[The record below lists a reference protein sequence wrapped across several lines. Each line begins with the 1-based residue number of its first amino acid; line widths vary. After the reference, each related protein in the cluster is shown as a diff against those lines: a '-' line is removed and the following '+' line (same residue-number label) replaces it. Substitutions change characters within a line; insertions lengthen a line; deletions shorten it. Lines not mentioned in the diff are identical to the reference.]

1 MFQRLSILVPEK
13 TQSKYKNILMCL
25 LVTLCL
31 VAGVSA
37 GVAETT
43 LLAESRYVPLYGD
56 IKPLKAGDSL
66 YVFTKGRRRSSDNES
81 IAIQTLQGV
90 IARTDRSRVWIDAG
104 DDTFTNYLAENY
116 EIRFDRRYAEDFA
129 GLLGELKQYTS
140 GQYVLYDMTDKP
152 SISAATTM
160 AGLLDAVAI
169 DVELE
174 ATAKAAGYVQGLDV
188 RGKDCRWVYE
198 KYGEQLNKN
207 AIIVHTNDRRD
218 HPSVAY
224 LRDFGP
230 AMKALDWWYDD
241 EAYSRK
247 VYSSMAPCSP
257 VYGWQDPITP
267 DEGLSVKLHSE
278 EGLFQMPSDWM
289 LNLSVHAAMGSVLKD
304 KTFKQKVTRK
314 ELSKETGVHYVT
326 FIMSDMDNILTE
338 IGTNSFYSTRKF
350 YANPHRGEFPMSW
363 GMAPSLVELSPTGL
377 EMWYKDATPNDAFV
391 AYCGLGYFYPNVAPY
406 MQTHAD
412 RLSGFLKRAD
422 LKTLLLIDRVLP
434 DNELTYEYYADKI
447 KDFTSIE
454 QLRGFFYMDYIEY
467 APHGGKIFWFN
478 QKPMVTARFDFREE
492 AFYSAVRS
500 TPAALAASI
509 NALPKD
515 PTSPDGY
522 TFVTV
527 HAWSKGMD
535 DIYETVQLLNPDVK
549 VVHAEEFI
557 ERIRQNLTL
566 PIHD

>member
-1 MFQRLSILVPEK
+1 MLLF
-13 TQSKYKNILMCL
+13 CL
-25 LVTLCL
+25 L
-31 VAGVSA
+31 AGCSVVSTA
-37 GVAETT
+37 STGDKAKT
-43 LLAESRYVPLYGD
+43 AMGDGYVPLYGD
-56 IKPLKAGDSL
+56 IKPLRAGDSL

-90 IARTDRSRVWIDAG
+90 VSRTDRSRVWVDAG
-104 DDTFTNYLAENY
+104 DGTFTDYLAENY
-116 EIRFDRRYAEDFA
+116 DIRFDRQYARDFS

-140 GQYVLYDMTDKP
+140 GRYVLYDMNDKP

-169 DVELE
+169 DIELE
-174 ATAKAAGYVQGLDV
+174 AVAKAAGYVQGLDV

-198 KYGEQLNKN
+198 NHREQLNKH

-230 AMKALDWWYDD
+230 ALKALDWWYDD
-241 EAYSRK
+241 AAYSRQ

-257 VYGWQDPITP
+257 VYGWQDPTTL

-289 LNLSVHAAMGSVLKD
+289 LNLSVHASMGSALKD
-304 KTFKQKVTRK
+304 KTFTQKVSR
-314 ELSKETGVHYVT
+314 EEPVKETGVHYVT

-338 IGTNSFYSTRKF
+338 IGTHSFYSTKKF
-350 YANPHRGEFPMSW
+350 YANQYRGQFPMSW
-363 GMAPSLVELSPTGL
+363 GMAPSLVELSPAGV
-377 EMWYKDATPNDAFV
+377 EMWYKDATSNDAFV

-406 MQTHAD
+406 MKTHAK
-412 RLSGFLKRAD
+412 RLSGFLERAD

-434 DNELTYEYYADKI
+434 DNELTVDYYADKI

-454 QLRGFFYMDYIEY
+454 QLRGLFYMDYVEY
-467 APHGGKIFWFN
+467 APHGGKIFWFDG
-478 QKPMVTARFDFREE
+478 KPMVTARFDFREE
-492 AFYSAVRS
+492 EFYSAVRS

-509 NALPKD
+509 NAMPKD

-535 DIYETVQLLNPDVK
+535 DIYKTIQLLDPNVR
-549 VVHAEEFI
+549 VVHAEELI
-557 ERIRQNLTL
+557 EHIRQNLTP
-566 PIHD
+566 PIQD